1 MIGMFLIEKEGEKKM
16 RNRYWQQAVHLFF
29 FLLLFYSS
37 FSSHNDSRHIAWS
50 YYWLCSSMI
59 SRSAQNP
66 LECERHQLIIHWHK
80 RANRYS
86 MTEFTIKIDRLT
98 ERLRRGTT
106 QLDLIEQRAC
116 LAEERLST
124 LNESV
129 QTLARLIEVS
139 LLILISSDKEKLAW
153 IQMTDNDNNN
163 TQLTNPIIKQFFYRL
178 ENYLHRTIIDK
189 DERLAYMKA
198 LSLVRKPSIVSSSFF

>member
-1 MIGMFLIEKEGEKKM
+1 
-16 RNRYWQQAVHLFF
+16 
-29 FLLLFYSS
+29 
-37 FSSHNDSRHIAWS
+37 
-50 YYWLCSSMI
+50 
-59 SRSAQNP
+59 
-66 LECERHQLIIHWHK
+66 
-80 RANRYS
+80 

-124 LNESV
+124 LNDSV

-153 IQMTDNDNNN
+153 IQMTDNDNN

-198 LSLVRKPSIVSSSFF
+198 LSLVRKPSIVSSSFI